1 MTDPPGPEPASP
13 DAADDWAP
21 LVPELLVTDL
31 SRSLAFW
38 VGACGFALRF
48 TRPEDGFAYLTLG
61 RAQVMLEQVSDD
73 AWLTGPLTPP
83 FGRGINL
90 QIEVADAPAL
100 HDCLRAAGVAL
111 FRGLSTDWYREGG
124 IEHGQMQIL
133 VQDPDGYLL
142 RFVQPLG
149 TRPVGGDS

>member
-1 MTDPPGPEPASP
+1 MADPTDPAPP
-13 DAADDWAP
+13 DADDWAA

-38 VGACGFALRF
+38 VGTCGFAIRF

-61 RAQVMLEQVSDD
+61 RAQVMLEQLSED
-73 AWLTGPLTPP
+73 AWATGPLTPP

-90 QIEVADAPAL
+90 QVEVPDASAL
-100 HDCLRAAGVAL
+100 HDRLRTAGVPL
-111 FRGLSTDWYREGG
+111 FRGLTTDWYREGTV
-124 IEHGQMQIL
+124 EHGQMQAL

-149 TRPVGGDS
+149 TRPASGA